1 MIGGDG
7 SDSYH
12 VREMGDVVTE
22 TNATASTGGTD
33 MVYSY
38 LAAYTLGA
46 NVENGGVFAAGP
58 ANLTGN
64 GLNNVLYAGADNNLL
79 NGGVGSDT
87 AAYDYA
93 GSAVSVSLAVGTA
106 QATGGS
112 GSDTLTA
119 IENLTGSSYND
130 TLSGNAGANIL
141 DGGAGIDTM
150 TGGDGSDI
158 YYVRN
163 VGDMVTETNAT
174 AGTGGTDTVYSYLA
188 THTLAANVE
197 NGRIMSGGAAN
208 LTGNGLNNVLFA
220 GAGNNVMNGDVG
232 TDTASYQLAGSAVGI
247 SLAVSTAQATG
258 GSGSDTL
265 TAIENLTGSNY
276 GDVLTGSTSANVLA
290 GGTGNDVLTGGAG
303 LDAFLFNTALN
314 AATNLDMLTDF
325 SAADDTIRLENAIF
339 TQLATTGTLNAAHFR
354 ASTAGTAAD
363 GDDYILYDS
372 DSGALYYDAD
382 GNGAGLAVQFASLT
396 GNPVIS
402 NSDFMVI

>member
-1 MIGGDG
+1 MSGGAANLTGNGLNNTLFAGAGNNLLNGGSGSDTASYAYAGSAVSVSLALATAQATGGSGSDTLTAIENLTGSNYNDTLSGNAGANILDGGAGIDTMIGGDG
-7 SDSYH
+7 SDTYY
-12 VREMGDVVTE
+12 VRNIGDVVTE
-22 TNATASTGGTD
+22 TNATASIGGTD

-38 LAAYTLGA
+38 LAAHTLAA
-46 NVENGGVFAAGP
+46 NVENGRILATGA

-64 GLNNVLYAGADNNLL
+64 GLNNVLFAGTGNNVM
-79 NGGVGSDT
+79 NGGTGTDMAS
-87 AAYDYA
+87 YLYA
-93 GSAVSVSLAVGTA
+93 GSAVTISLAVSTA

-130 TLSGNAGANIL
+130 TLSGN
-141 DGGAGIDTM
+141 
-150 TGGDGSDI
+150 S
-158 YYVRN
+158 
-163 VGDMVTETNAT
+163 
-174 AGTGGTDTVYSYLA
+174 GT
-188 THTLAANVE
+188 
-197 NGRIMSGGAAN
+197 
-208 LTGNGLNNVLFA
+208 NVL
-220 GAGNNVMNGDVG
+220 
-232 TDTASYQLAGSAVGI
+232 I
-247 SLAVSTAQATG
+247 
-258 GSGSDTL
+258 
-265 TAIENLTGSNY
+265 
-276 GDVLTGSTSANVLA
+276 